1 MFSTIYSFSLCF
13 LLTNKVQVAKSSQV
27 LFNAD
32 TFDILNMGGGFG
44 QLCSRANL
52 PANDLDG
59 VASIFD
65 LSKTTGPSSFG
76 ASREDTNPDGILS
89 SSIWYSAV
97 TFDIHN
103 IGILYKNHIYIYTI

>member
-1 MFSTIYSFSLCF
+1 
-13 LLTNKVQVAKSSQV
+13 
-27 LFNAD
+27 
-32 TFDILNMGGGFG
+32 MGGGFG

-76 ASREDTNPDGILS
+76 ASLDTSRWDL
-89 SSIWYSAV
+89 AV
-97 TFDIHN
+97 LFDT
-103 IGILYKNHIYIYTI
+103 LR